1 MWMQPLLST
10 AASTYLQAYLWL
22 QLPTSN
28 LPDKSDVLAIAA
40 GVEVAA
46 SKQVREERAELV
58 LFIMLMLIPISQPEG
73 DRKFGGHMR
82 RKRQQQQKR
91 SNSESKPKPNAK
103 AHANAM
109 TESNAKK
116 HNQKQHH
123 P

>member
-1 MWMQPLLST
+1 MGMQPLLST

-46 SKQVREERAELV
+46 FRQVREERAELV
-58 LFIMLMLIPISQPEG
+58 LFIMLIPISHPEG
-73 DRKFGGHMR
+73 DRKFGGHVR
-82 RKRQQQQKR
+82 RKRKQQQKR

-123 P
+123 S